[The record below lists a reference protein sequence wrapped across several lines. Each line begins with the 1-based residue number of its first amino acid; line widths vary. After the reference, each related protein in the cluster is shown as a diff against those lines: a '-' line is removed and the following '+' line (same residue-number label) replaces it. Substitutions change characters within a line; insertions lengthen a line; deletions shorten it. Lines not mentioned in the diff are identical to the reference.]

1 MFTREGKMT
10 FLELVRKRQSTREF
24 LDRPVEREKI
34 QRCVEAARLAPS
46 ACNSQPWKF
55 IVIDKPELRTAVAQ
69 RLASPVLGINA
80 FAAQAPLLI
89 AVVTEPSTLTARLGA
104 MLKDKPY
111 HLMDLGIAVEH
122 FCLQAVE
129 EGLGTCIMG
138 WFDETGVKRLLEVP
152 RGKRV
157 HLTVAV
163 GYAASEVVRPKAR
176 KERGDILAF
185 NGYAA
190 ASDSTQVRRME

>member
-1 MFTREGKMT
+1 MT
-10 FLELVRKRQSTREF
+10 FLELVRKRQSTRQF
-24 LDRPVEREKI
+24 VDRPVEREQI
-34 QRCVEAARLAPS
+34 ERCVEAARLAPS

-55 IVIDKPELRTAVAQ
+55 IVIDERELRTAVAQ
-69 RLASPVLGINA
+69 RLASPVFGINA
-80 FAAQAPLLI
+80 FAAQAPVLV

-176 KERGDILAF
+176 KDRGEILAF
-185 NGYAA
+185 NAYHQCHEDGR
-190 ASDSTQVRRME
+190 SGENSPSR

>member
-1 MFTREGKMT
+1 MT
-10 FLELVRKRQSTREF
+10 FLELVRRRQSTREF
-24 LDRPVEREKI
+24 LDRPVEREKVE
-34 QRCVEAARLAPS
+34 RCVEAARLAPS

-55 IVIDKPELRTAVAQ
+55 VAIDDPELRTAVA
-69 RLASPVLGINA
+69 RELASPVLGINA
-80 FAAQAPLLI
+80 FAAQAPVLVV
-89 AVVTEPSTLTARLGA
+89 VVTEPSTLTARLGA

-111 HLMDLGIAVEH
+111 QLMDLGIAVEH

-138 WFDETGVKRLLEVP
+138 WFDETGVKRLLAVP

-163 GYAASEVVRPKAR
+163 GYAASDVVRPKGR
-176 KERGDILAF
+176 KAMGEILAF
-185 NGYAA
+185 NGYAGT
-190 ASDSTQVRRME
+190 SDTTQPRHMT

>member
-1 MFTREGKMT
+1 MT
-10 FLELVRKRQSTREF
+10 FLELVRKRQSTRQF
-24 LDRPVEREKI
+24 VDRPVEREQI
-34 QRCVEAARLAPS
+34 ERCVEAARLAPS

-55 IVIDKPELRTAVAQ
+55 IVIDEPELRTAVAQ
-69 RLASPVLGINA
+69 RLASPVFGINA
-80 FAAQAPLLI
+80 FAAQAPVLV

-176 KERGDILAF
+176 KDRGEILAF
-185 NGYAA
+185 NAYHQCHEDGR
-190 ASDSTQVRRME
+190 SGENSPSR

>member
-1 MFTREGKMT
+1 MT
-10 FLELVRKRQSTREF
+10 FLELVRMRQSTRNF

-34 QRCVEAARLAPS
+34 ERCVEAARLAPS

-55 IVIDKPELRTAVAQ
+55 VVIDEPELRTAVGQ
-69 RLASPVLGINA
+69 RLASPVFGINA
-80 FAAQAPLLI
+80 FATQAPVLV

-176 KERGDILAF
+176 KDKGDILAYNAYHRPPKQPDSS
-185 NGYAA
+185 NG
-190 ASDSTQVRRME
+190 

>member
-1 MFTREGKMT
+1 MT
-10 FLELVRKRQSTREF
+10 FLELASKRQSTREF
-24 LDRPVEREKI
+24 LDHPVERDKI
-34 QRCVEAARLAPS
+34 ERCVEAARLAPS

-55 IVIDKPELRTAVAQ
+55 IVIDEPQLRTAVAQ
-69 RLASPVLGINA
+69 QLVSPVFGINA
-80 FAAQAPLLI
+80 FAAQASVLV

-138 WFDETGVKRLLEVP
+138 WFDETGVKRLLDVP

-157 HLTVAV
+157 YLTVAV
-163 GYAASEVVRPKAR
+163 GYAASDVVRPKTR
-176 KERGDILAF
+176 KARGDILAF

-190 ASDSTQVRRME
+190 ASGSIQARPMT

>member
-1 MFTREGKMT
+1 MT
-10 FLELVRKRQSTREF
+10 FLELARKRQSTREF
-24 LDRPVEREKI
+24 LNQPVEREKI
-34 QRCVEAARLAPS
+34 ERCVEAARLAPS

-55 IVIDKPELRTAVAQ
+55 IVINEPELRTAVAQ
-69 RLASPVLGINA
+69 RLASPVFRINA
-80 FAAQAPLLI
+80 FAVQAPLLV

-138 WFDETGVKRLLEVP
+138 WFDETAVRRLLAVP
-152 RGKRV
+152 WGKRV

-163 GYAASEVVRPKAR
+163 GYAASDVIRPKAR
-176 KERGDILAF
+176 KAKGDILAF
-185 NGYAA
+185 NRYAA
-190 ASDSTQVRRME
+190 ASGSIEARPIT

>member
-1 MFTREGKMT
+1 
-10 FLELVRKRQSTREF
+10 
-24 LDRPVEREKI
+24 
-34 QRCVEAARLAPS
+34 
-46 ACNSQPWKF
+46 
-55 IVIDKPELRTAVAQ
+55 VIDEPELRTAVAQ
-69 RLASPVLGINA
+69 RLASPVFGINA
-80 FAAQAPLLI
+80 FAAQAPVLV

-176 KERGDILAF
+176 KDKGDILAF
-185 NGYAA
+185 NAYHRPPEKPD
-190 ASDSTQVRRME
+190 ASDGCAGRVSARETARLGGVGSGLLRT

>member
-1 MFTREGKMT
+1 MN

-24 LDRPVEREKI
+24 LNRSVEREKI
-34 QRCVEAARLAPS
+34 ERCVEAARLAPS

-55 IVIDKPELRTAVAQ
+55 IVIDEPELRTAVAP
-69 RLASPVLGINA
+69 RLTSPVLGINA
-80 FAAQAPLLI
+80 FAAQAPVLI

-138 WFDETGVKRLLEVP
+138 WFDETGVKRLLDVP

-176 KERGDILAF
+176 KDRGDILAY

-190 ASDSTQVRRME
+190 AQRKSET

>member
-1 MFTREGKMT
+1 M
-10 FLELVRKRQSTREF
+10 
-24 LDRPVEREKI
+24 
-34 QRCVEAARLAPS
+34 
-46 ACNSQPWKF
+46 
-55 IVIDKPELRTAVAQ
+55 
-69 RLASPVLGINA
+69 
-80 FAAQAPLLI
+80 LI

-138 WFDETGVKRLLEVP
+138 WFDETGVKRVLKVP
-152 RGKRV
+152 RGKRL

-176 KERGDILAF
+176 KDRGDILAY

-190 ASDSTQVRRME
+190 AQRKSET